1 MGTSHAPRAS
11 WLRMASLRPRLRSIE
26 AITASL
32 GLPLLAPIPMSMQT
46 IERILVV
53 DDDVDIR
60 QLLSDYLCDAGY
72 KVATASSGVEM
83 HRQLGQQSISLVV
96 LDVMM
101 PGEDGLSLCR
111 DLHARGGPPVI
122 LLTARGALLDRII
135 GLEMGADDYL
145 PKPFDPRELLARIK
159 VVLRRIHSFPPSC
172 QAEKAAMVRFAGW
185 QLDTRT
191 HQLLSPKQVVVSLG
205 SSDYRVLR
213 LLLQNAH
220 RTLSRDFLI
229 EHAFGKERAPF
240 DRAIDV
246 CISRLRVGLQD
257 DARMPRMIRTVRHAG
272 YVMAIDVVEER

>member
-1 MGTSHAPRAS
+1 
-11 WLRMASLRPRLRSIE
+11 MAMHPGVLSI
-26 AITASL
+26 
-32 GLPLLAPIPMSMQT
+32 PIDMQPF
-46 IERILVV
+46 ERILVV
-53 DDDVDIR
+53 DDDVEIR
-60 QLLSDYLCDAGY
+60 QLLSDYLSEAGY
-72 KVATASSGVEM
+72 KVAAAASGAEM
-83 HRQLGQQSISLVV
+83 RQQLAQQVVALVV

-111 DLHARGGPPVI
+111 DLRARGGPPVI

-159 VVLRRIHSFPPSC
+159 VVLRRIHSFPPSRE
-172 QAEKAAMVRFAGW
+172 AEEAALVRFGGW

-191 HQLLSPKQVVVSLG
+191 QQLRSPGNVIVALG
-205 SSDYRVLR
+205 GSDYKVLR

-229 EHAFGKERAPF
+229 EHVFGKERVPF

-246 CISRLRVGLQD
+246 CISRLRVSLQD
-257 DARMPRMIRTVRHAG
+257 DARKPTMIRTVRHAG
-272 YVMAIDVVEER
+272 YVMAVDVVEER

>member
-1 MGTSHAPRAS
+1 MV
-11 WLRMASLRPRLRSIE
+11 LRPRRTRSIDPV
-26 AITASL
+26 TASQ
-32 GLPLLAPIPMSMQT
+32 GHASTPVLPLSMQA

-53 DDDVDIR
+53 DDDADIR
-60 QLLSDYLCDAGY
+60 QLLSDYLTHAGY
-72 KVATASSGVEM
+72 KVAAASSGAEM

-159 VVLRRIHSFPPSC
+159 VVLRRIHSFPPYC
-172 QAEKAAMVRFAGW
+172 EAERATTVRFAEW

-191 HQLLSPKQVVVSLG
+191 HQLLSPKRVVVPLG
-205 SSDYRVLR
+205 GSDYRVLR
-213 LLLQNAH
+213 LLLQNTH

-246 CISRLRVGLQD
+246 CISRLRVSLED

-272 YVMAIDVVEER
+272 YVMAVDAVEEH